1 MLVMHCWGGINRG
14 GGWEKWSNRSGL
26 TCECKVINLINIRNF
41 SCKLEA
47 DWLSLTEVKELFL

>member
-14 GGWEKWSNRSGL
+14 AEWEKWSNRCGL
-26 TCECKVINLINIRNF
+26 TCECKVINLINIRSF